1 MGLVDTG
8 LFEVVEGVFKAMLG
22 EPFTGIFD
30 RLAIGDAE
38 DFNFHGEGEFLG
50 LCGYANN
57 GYGIYNSIHSPH
69 ALILLSEH

>member
-1 MGLVDTG
+1 MGLVDAR
-8 LFEVVEGVFKAMLG
+8 LSEVVKGVFKAMLG

-50 LCGYANN
+50 LDGVCKQW
-57 GYGIYNSIHSPH
+57 IWH
-69 ALILLSEH
+69 L